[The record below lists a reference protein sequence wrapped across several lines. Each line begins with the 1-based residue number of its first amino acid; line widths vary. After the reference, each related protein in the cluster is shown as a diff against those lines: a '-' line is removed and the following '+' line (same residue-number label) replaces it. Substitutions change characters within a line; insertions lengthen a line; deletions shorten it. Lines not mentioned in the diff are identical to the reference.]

1 MHHMKSSSK
10 LVVLVGGGSGGPV
23 TPLLA
28 VAEQIRIEDPRVVF
42 AYFGTGLPFESD
54 LLDENKIPSYVIPSG
69 KLRRYFDLRNIS
81 DVFKVIFGFFKARSL
96 LVRLR
101 ARVVFSAGSYVSVPV
116 AYAAASLGIPAV
128 AHQQDF
134 LPALSNRLIFPVVR
148 NLTVSLEES
157 ALGFSGSVGLW
168 KSKSA
173 KKIILCGNP
182 VRKSFTS
189 SVRINRD
196 ENKTQKSDYPTLL
209 VLGGGGGSEFINR
222 LVIQSIPELAR
233 HYEVIHLSGQQRN
246 MEAETSYNYKRMPYL
261 IKEFPDLLRRADVV
275 VSRAGFSTISEIAAC
290 KKLAIIIPMPDSHQ
304 IANAEYLDRKK
315 MAFIARQEELSPL
328 VFIELLRRLKY
339 DLGLQKQFQTNI
351 GRLFQPEAA
360 KNVAEVILKHL

>member
-1 MHHMKSSSK
+1 MKSSSK

-157 ALGFSGSVGLW
+157 ALGFSGSVGL
-168 KSKSA
+168 
-173 KKIILCGNP
+173 
-182 VRKSFTS
+182 
-189 SVRINRD
+189 
-196 ENKTQKSDYPTLL
+196 
-209 VLGGGGGSEFINR
+209 
-222 LVIQSIPELAR
+222 
-233 HYEVIHLSGQQRN
+233 
-246 MEAETSYNYKRMPYL
+246 
-261 IKEFPDLLRRADVV
+261 
-275 VSRAGFSTISEIAAC
+275 
-290 KKLAIIIPMPDSHQ
+290 
-304 IANAEYLDRKK
+304 
-315 MAFIARQEELSPL
+315 
-328 VFIELLRRLKY
+328 
-339 DLGLQKQFQTNI
+339 
-351 GRLFQPEAA
+351 
-360 KNVAEVILKHL
+360 